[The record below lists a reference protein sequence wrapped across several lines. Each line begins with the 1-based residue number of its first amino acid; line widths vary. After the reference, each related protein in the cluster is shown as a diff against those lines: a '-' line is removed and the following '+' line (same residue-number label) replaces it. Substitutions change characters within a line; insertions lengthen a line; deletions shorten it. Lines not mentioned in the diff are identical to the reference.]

1 MLTSALSTAKQSFE
15 KRDLI
20 DLVETKRVIQNEIVF
35 MLFLC
40 DQNKSFERKM
50 KILEYTFIPSDLLFS
65 IVVYLLI
72 SHVTKIVQKV

>member
-1 MLTSALSTAKQSFE
+1 MLTSALSIAKQSFE

-35 MLFLC
+35 MLSLC

-50 KILEYTFIPSDLLFS
+50 KIFEYTLIPIVLLLT
-65 IVVYLLI
+65 IVVYPLI
-72 SHVTKIVQKV
+72 SNVTKIVQKV